1 MPATA
6 RLACAAAALFAV
18 TASAGAADKF
28 ENLLKYLPSMVNAVV
43 IADVQSLYGSP
54 LGTRGKW
61 ATTAGLGF
69 PAGIQQ
75 VVLAGQLDL
84 DSLHDT
90 GHEHGVA
97 YLKVKLTMEDLAAR
111 EQGAVDTIGG
121 LPAVLS
127 PRNAYFVDFRPWTVG
142 MITPANRQDATQWV
156 KFARDN
162 PRPSLSPFLSAS
174 VVNTDFKTQFV
185 LALDLADCIHSQVCR
200 ARLADMKSIAE
211 KKADLDALAKLI
223 GGVQGLRLE
232 VKVANDIQ
240 GELRAEF
247 DQDVGP
253 FAGLALPLFQEVLAR
268 RGAALDEVAD
278 WTAAAS
284 GKAMVFRGPLS
295 EKAFRR
301 VAALLQ
307 SPAPSVGTGE
317 EPAALA
323 AELRLVASQ
332 HYFKTVTT
340 YLDDLQKP
348 TSHAKKSYEN
358 YALWYETFAQ
368 KISQLPPYNVDDELL
383 KYGYGVAERL
393 RAIAASLRGEVV
405 DVNNLEKKIGYGV
418 SLGTAP
424 GWGWRPQPF
433 VFINTNMG
441 QIRAQQQ
448 EAIEKGEGTRQ
459 EIWKTIEAQTAGV
472 RSRMGQKYNTPF

>member
-1 MPATA
+1 MSVTT
-6 RLACAAAALFAV
+6 RLTGTIAALFAL
-18 TASAGAADKF
+18 TTPAGAADKF
-28 ENLLKYLPSMVNAVV
+28 DNLLKNLPSTVNAVV
-43 IADVQSLYGSP
+43 IADVGLLYGSP
-54 LGTRGKW
+54 LGTREKW

-75 VVLAGQLDL
+75 VALAANLDL
-84 DSLHDT
+84 DSLHVI
-90 GHEHGVA
+90 GHEFGVA
-97 YLKVKLTMEDLAAR
+97 YLKVKLTMEDLAVR

-127 PRNAYFVDFRPWTVG
+127 PRNAYFVEFRPWTVG
-142 MITPANRQDATQWV
+142 MIAPANRQDATQWV

-162 PRPSLSPFLSAS
+162 PRPALSPFLTAS

-200 ARLADMKSIAE
+200 ARLADMKSIADN
-211 KKADLDALAKLI
+211 KGDVDALAKLI

-240 GELRAEF
+240 GELRVEF
-247 DQDVGP
+247 DQEVRP
-253 FAGLALPLFQEVLAR
+253 FEGMAKPLFQEVLAR
-268 RGAALDEVAD
+268 RGAAVDEVAD
-278 WTAAAS
+278 WTASAA
-284 GKAMVFRGPLS
+284 GKAMIFRGPLS

-301 VAALLQ
+301 IAALLQ
-307 SPAPSVGTGE
+307 PPAPSVGTGE

-332 HYFKTVTT
+332 HYFRMVTT
-340 YLDDLQKP
+340 FLDDLQRP
-348 TSHAKKSYEN
+348 TSRARRSFED

-368 KISQLPPYNVDDELL
+368 KISRLPPYNVDDELL
-383 KYGYGVAERL
+383 KYGYGVSERL
-393 RAIAASLRGEVV
+393 QAIAASLRGDVV
-405 DVNNLEKKIGYGV
+405 DVKNLEKKIGYGV
-418 SLGTAP
+418 SLGTQP

-448 EAIEKGEGTRQ
+448 EAIDKGEGTRQ
-459 EIWKTIEAQTAGV
+459 EIWKTIEAQTADM